1 MARSSSSS
9 AQQARER
16 LAKRLSELRRQAGI
30 NGREL
35 SRRCSWSPA
44 KTSRL
49 ESATTAPSDADIW
62 AWCRACGTPDQVAD
76 LIAANRQAED
86 LYVQWRRRQRLGM
99 LRTQEDILEL
109 HDRTRV
115 QRVYTGSGIAGFFQ
129 TPAYA
134 TATMTAFTRFQ
145 GTPDDV
151 DQAVASRLRRQETL
165 HHGDHRFVVLTE
177 ESALRHR
184 IGSADVLRGQL
195 RHLLEVMTLPAVA
208 LGIIPFTADRPHMW
222 LVEPFYCFD
231 RERVIVETLSAEIT
245 ITAPGEIDLYE
256 RAFVE
261 LGRMAVYGHAA
272 RDRINEALEAL
283 A

>member
-16 LAKRLSELRRQAGI
+16 LAKRLGELRRQAGI

-35 SRRCSWSPA
+35 SRRCAWSPA

-49 ESATTAPSDADIW
+49 ESATTPPSDADIW
-62 AWCRACGTPDQVAD
+62 AWCRACGVPDQVAD

-86 LYVQWRRRQRLGM
+86 LYVEWRRGQRLGM

-109 HDRTRV
+109 HERTRV

-129 TPAYA
+129 TTAYA
-134 TATMTAFTRFQ
+134 TATMKAFTRFQ

-151 DQAVASRLRRQETL
+151 EQAVASRRRREEAL
-165 HHGDHRFVVLTE
+165 VRGDHRFVVLTE

-184 IGSADVLRGQL
+184 IGSAPVLREQL
-195 RHLLEVMTLPAVA
+195 QYLLQVMQLPSVA
-208 LGIIPFTADRPHMW
+208 MGVIPFTADRPDMW
-222 LVEPFYCFD
+222 LVEPFYLYD
-231 RERVIVETLSAEIT
+231 RERVIVETLSALIT

-261 LGRMAVYGHAA
+261 LGRMAVYGQAA
-272 RDRINEALEAL
+272 RDRILEAL
-283 A
+283 DALT